1 MNHKKSRVK
10 TKVSNQDNFLPFD
23 GIDPKRKPDR
33 PEPID
38 DDWTPEDYTEKC
50 SNCGQ
55 IYAYHTSNQALF
67 CARLVIQNSLGENH
81 VLS

>member
-1 MNHKKSRVK
+1 MS
-10 TKVSNQDNFLPFD
+10 SSANFFPFED
-23 GIDPKRKPDR
+23 IDPKRKPDR

-38 DDWTPEDYTEKC
+38 DDWTVEDYDERC

-67 CARLVIQNSLGENH
+67 CARLVIEHSISKGGKTD
-81 VLS
+81 